1 MLFCSCGKYLG
12 PKGEF
17 CEACG
22 AKREA
27 GEHFTPP
34 GEVLWKIQLPAA
46 LLGKPQITTA
56 GMLVAWGERGT
67 MGGFSLLQPHTGET
81 IWEIRSNEAFEG
93 GFLVV
98 DDQIIYGT
106 RGLFRGDSG
115 RVISLALQDGSLKWQ
130 SALKGSNW
138 TQIICSEGQVFCSCD
153 QGYVYCLDI
162 RDGQHA
168 NKWPVLF
175 KPGLID
181 LYLVGKV
188 LTIMHREG
196 IYWKLQLPHSF
207 KPHLESTLGEKNTL
221 KGPGFVLDRDLWQ
234 GTADGQLLR
243 VEFNKSEFVRIAT
256 DFKRIYGTPQSK
268 DGQVF
273 LAGGDHSV
281 RAFDKK
287 SGQQIWRYDLD
298 HSVSNSCALCG
309 EALLAGSVDGKL
321 TAINCHTANF
331 LWEYNAGKDR
341 FGNPNSYLSDLAGD
355 DYTVYAGDRSGALVA
370 IPWHYGNYVQAAKL
384 LEECGK
390 YDQAAEFY
398 IMAAYYETQNHQKMF
413 NYQNRAVQLW
423 EENGHLIYAAEY
435 LRYQPNSDYE
445 KIAQYYE
452 HSAEVHRNHN
462 PQKAAQ
468 YWIQAVGY
476 YEEIGER
483 TKARLCLR
491 NARMVC
497 QLPYLVLELLN
508 LPLEWEVDDEHLI
521 SMRIRNK
528 GNGPAENIRVIFGGI
543 LKNAV
548 EWQCECE
555 LQAGQTMNGN
565 VPLTAISTGKL
576 HIEVNYLS
584 QDGLFFSSPS
594 DYSITVLRD
603 RNVVMVE
610 GDTGVLKMD
619 QLGEKFKVVIKG
631 DAGLIK
637 TTGKNNSFNPPKQD
651 SEVQA

>member
-1 MLFCSCGKYLG
+1 MLFCSCGKYVG

-22 AKREA
+22 AKREI

-46 LLGKPQITTA
+46 LLGKPQITSA
-56 GMLVAWGERGT
+56 GLLVAWGERGT
-67 MGGFSLLQPHTGET
+67 MGGFSLLQPSTGEV
-81 IWEIRSNEAFEG
+81 IWESRSNEAFEG
-93 GFLVV
+93 GFLVA

-106 RGLFRGDSG
+106 RGLFRGDQG
-115 RVISLALQDGSLKWQ
+115 RVISLALEDGSLIWQ
-130 SALKGSNW
+130 SELKGSNW
-138 TQIICSEGQVFCSCD
+138 TQMIFSEGQVFCSCD
-153 QGYVYCLDI
+153 QGFVYCLDA
-162 RDGQHA
+162 RDGQLT
-168 NKWPVLF
+168 NKWPILF

-181 LYLVGKV
+181 LYNSGKILV
-188 LTIMHREG
+188 IMHRDG

-207 KPHLESTLGEKNTL
+207 KPHQANPLDENCTLRGRGTL
-221 KGPGFVLDRDLWQ
+221 LDRVLWQ
-234 GTADGQLLR
+234 GTGDGKLLR
-243 VEFNKSEFVRIAT
+243 VDLHKNEVYQVAAG
-256 DFKRIYGTPQSK
+256 FKRIYGTPVDN
-268 DGQVF
+268 DGLVY

-281 RAFDKK
+281 RAYEKK
-287 SGQQIWRYDLD
+287 SGQQVWRYDLE

-309 EALLAGSVDGKL
+309 EAIVAGSVDGKL
-321 TAINCHTANF
+321 TAIDCNTGQF
-331 LWEYNAGKDR
+331 LWEYSAGRDR
-341 FGNPNSYLSDLAGD
+341 FGNPNSYLSDVAGD
-355 DYTVYAGDRSGALVA
+355 AYTVYAGDRSGALVA
-370 IPWHYGNYVQAAKL
+370 IPWHYGNYAIAARL
-384 LEECGK
+384 LEDQGK
-390 YDQAAEFY
+390 KEMAAEFY
-398 IMAAYYETQNHQKMF
+398 VMAAYYETQNHQKMF
-413 NYQNRAVQLW
+413 NYQNRAVKLW

-468 YWIQAVGY
+468 YWIQAAGY

-483 TKARLCLR
+483 TKEELCLR

-497 QLPYLVLELLN
+497 QLPYLVLELIN
-508 LPLEWEVDDEHLI
+508 LPLEWEVDDEHMI
-521 SMRIRNK
+521 FMRIRNK
-528 GNGPAENIRVIFGGI
+528 GNAAAENIRVIFGGI

-548 EWQCECE
+548 EWQCECD

-594 DYSITVLRD
+594 DYFITVLRD

-619 QLGEKFKVVIKG
+619 QLGEKFKVIIKG

-637 TTGKNNSFNPPKQD
+637 TTGKNNQNDIVTKN
-651 SEVQA
+651 SENQ